1 MEPFQQL
8 ILAILLYSVATTL
21 FIVHLLWELHKQ
33 IDKKEGIKWQLIKIK
48 ESPGMTFLYMVYLDL
63 LPI

>member
-33 IDKKEGIKWQLIKIK
+33 IDKKEGIK
-48 ESPGMTFLYMVYLDL
+48 
-63 LPI
+63 